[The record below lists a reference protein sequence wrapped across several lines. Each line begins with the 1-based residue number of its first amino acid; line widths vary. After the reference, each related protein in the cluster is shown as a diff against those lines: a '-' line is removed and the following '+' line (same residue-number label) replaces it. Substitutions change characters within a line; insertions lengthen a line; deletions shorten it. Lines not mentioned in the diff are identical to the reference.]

1 MIDELDKFRKYA
13 IQGGITAP
21 LCNEYR
27 TLWRGCGHN
36 KAKLANLVMQQQAIP
51 YFVTHCYEGKGLTK
65 DYIKEEFGDFINES
79 TEKAIIHDSD
89 GVAGYEYAL
98 YVDFKALN
106 KRNADVSCFMW
117 SNVPLYEIKATK
129 AQILYVSCDSNIN
142 LSLSCYNNVTI
153 YLFDKSS
160 VTITDMDD
168 TSNVLV
174 YKYSKDCNIYTG
186 TYCTCE
192 NSHIK
197 QFNKQLIL

>member
-27 TLWRGCGHN
+27 TLWRGCGRN
-36 KAKLANLVMQQQAIP
+36 KAKLAKLAMQQQSIP
-51 YFVTHCYEGKGLTK
+51 YFVTHCYKGKGLTK
-65 DYIKEEFGDFINES
+65 GYIKEEFGDFINES
-79 TEKAIIHDSD
+79 NEMAIIHDSD

-117 SNVPLYEIKATK
+117 SNVPLYEIKPTK
-129 AQILYVSCDSNIN
+129 AQILYIACDSNIN
-142 LSLSCYNNVTI
+142 LSLSGYNNVTI
-153 YLFDKSS
+153 YLFDKST

-168 TSNVLV
+168 TSNLLV
-174 YKYSKDCNIYTG
+174 YKYSNDCNIHMG
-186 TYCTCE
+186 RYCTCA

-197 QFNKQLIL
+197 QFNKQLVL